1 MKLIERINAACLMA
15 AMICVL
21 ITSTSLPSAAS
32 GDYSDL
38 MKLIIDSEDV
48 RIDAKDLAFLLA
60 THGFDAVPKGDRV
73 VVKLDDVV
81 YEMTPN
87 GVEPGLADILIED
100 LKPQVKA
107 PPSAPELHN
116 G

>member
-1 MKLIERINAACLMA
+1 MKLIERINVACLMA
-15 AMICVL
+15 AMICVI
-21 ITSTSLPSAAS
+21 ITSISCLSAAS
-32 GDYSDL
+32 DDYTDL
-38 MKLIIDSEDV
+38 MKLITDSEDV
-48 RIDAKDLAFLLA
+48 RIDAQDLAFLLA

-81 YEMTPN
+81 YKMTPN